1 MSGYTPVKCASCS
14 AVIHIRNEEFPDDLQ
29 SGEWFERECSRCG
42 EDTCM
47 TLVERDSAA
56 VSK

>member
-1 MSGYTPVKCASCS
+1 MIGYTPVKCASCS
-14 AVIHIRNEEFPDDLQ
+14 AVIHIRDEQLPDDLQ
-29 SGEWFERECSRCG
+29 PGEWFERECSRCG

-47 TLVERDSAA
+47 KLAERGSEA